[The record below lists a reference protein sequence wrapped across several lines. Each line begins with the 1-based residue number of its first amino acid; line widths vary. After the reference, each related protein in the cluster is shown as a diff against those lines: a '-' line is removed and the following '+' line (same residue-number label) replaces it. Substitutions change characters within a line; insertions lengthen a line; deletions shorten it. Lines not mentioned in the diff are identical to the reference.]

1 MAANSDNVFDN
12 VIDLPV
18 PGAALETSALPPGG
32 GVYAFMDE
40 NDSVL
45 QTIGTQSLR
54 RSIHHRLSPPDDA
67 KRRRGADLRAIARR
81 VRWTPTFSVFE
92 TYLAYLNIARRLTPD
107 RYRKELAFG
116 PVWFARVDP
125 NERFPRWQTDTV
137 ALSTSGVD
145 VGPFR
150 DRSHCAAFVEL
161 LEDLFD
167 LCRRHDILV
176 RAPNG
181 RRCVYFEMGK
191 CPAPCDGSISPDAYR
206 DAIGRSIDFATGG
219 HELHLQGLEQQMR
232 LAAAAQAYERAAYI
246 KDTLARARKLLRS
259 DGRLTPTP
267 EQFRFL
273 IVQRAGGT
281 SRVKPFFVNRGAIS
295 VGEQVRLKGLGEAV
309 PAWLAEFGQLES
321 APQPDAVYGSEC
333 IWLVSHFLL
342 KGDKAPGLF
351 LPASRLDDPSEVAR
365 QVDSRFR
372 RPRRQSENMRDT
384 GPAVPEVDPG
394 P

>member
-1 MAANSDNVFDN
+1 VAANPDSVFDN
-12 VIDLPV
+12 VIDLPP
-18 PGAALETSALPPGG
+18 PGAELETSALPPGG
-32 GVYAFMDE
+32 GVYAFTDE

-45 QTIGTQSLR
+45 QTIGTQNLR
-54 RSIHHRLSPPDDA
+54 RSIHYRLSPPDDA
-67 KRRRGADLRAIARR
+67 KRRRADLRAIARR
-81 VRWTPTFSVFE
+81 VCWTPTFSVFE
-92 TYLAYLNIARRLTPD
+92 TYLVYLDLARRLTPG

-125 NERFPRWQTDTV
+125 NERYPRWQADTV
-137 ALSTSGVD
+137 ALTTGGVD
-145 VGPFR
+145 IGPFK
-150 DRSHCAAFVEL
+150 DRGHCAAFVEL

-181 RRCVYFEMGK
+181 QPCVYFEMSK

-206 DAIGRSIDFATGG
+206 DAIGRSVDFATGG
-219 HELHLQGLEQQMR
+219 HELHLQGLQQQMR
-232 LAAAAQAYERAAYI
+232 FAAATQAYERAAHI
-246 KDTLARARKLLRS
+246 KDTLTRARKLLRS

-273 IVQRAGGT
+273 IVQRAGG
-281 SRVKPFFVNRGAIS
+281 SSQVKPFFVNRGAIRA
-295 VGEQVRLKGLGEAV
+295 GERVRLKELGEAV
-309 PAWLAEFGQLES
+309 PAWLDELGQLES
-321 APQPDAVYGSEC
+321 APETDPVYRSEC

-351 LPASRLDDPSEVAR
+351 LPMSQLDDPSEVAR
-365 QVDSRFR
+365 QISGRFR
-372 RPRRQSENMRDT
+372 RPGRRSENMRDA